1 MTTSSTQ
8 SVREQFGAVAAA
20 YAVSAYHAKGPD
32 LAAMVAAAGLT
43 GVERVLDMGCGAG
56 HSAIAAAARA
66 AHVTA
71 LDVTPE
77 MLEVAARLATER
89 GLTNMTFQQGDVSAL
104 PFADASF
111 DVVTSRVSA
120 HHYAD
125 PASALAEA
133 FRVLRPGGRFLLV
146 DTIVPEDATL
156 DTFSNCFELLRDSSH
171 VRNWR
176 ATEWLRML
184 KSSGFEPT
192 LLDRYVIRLEGA
204 NWVERM
210 RTPANKV
217 AMLRAL
223 FREANPAIRAA
234 FEVQDDPWMFSIPS
248 ALFSATKGSAPR
260 P

>member
-1 MTTSSTQ
+1 MKPGSTQ

-20 YAVSAYHAKGPD
+20 YAVSSYHSSGAD
-32 LAAMVAAAGLT
+32 LAAMISAAELSGT
-43 GVERVLDMGCGAG
+43 EQVLDMGCGAG
-56 HSAIAAAARA
+56 HSAMAAATKA

-77 MLEVAARLATER
+77 MLEVAAGLAGER

-104 PFADASF
+104 PFADGSF
-111 DVVTSRVSA
+111 DLVTSRVSA
-120 HHYAD
+120 HHYGD
-125 PASALAEA
+125 PARALTEA

-156 DTFSNCFELLRDSSH
+156 DTFYNCFELLRDSSH

-184 KSSGFEPT
+184 KGAGFEAT

-217 AMLRAL
+217 AMLRQL
-223 FREANPAIRAA
+223 FREATPAIRAA

-248 ALFSATKGSAPR
+248 ALFSARR

>member
-1 MTTSSTQ
+1 MTTASTQ
-8 SVREQFGAVAAA
+8 SVRDQFGAVAAA
-20 YAVSAYHAKGPD
+20 YAVSAYHANGPD
-32 LAAMVAAAGLT
+32 LAAMIAAAQFT
-43 GVERVLDMGCGAG
+43 GSERVLDLGCGAG
-56 HSAIAAAARA
+56 HSAIAAAAKA

-77 MLEVAARLATER
+77 MLEVAASLATSR
-89 GLTNMTFQQGDVSAL
+89 GLTNITFQQGDVSAL
-104 PFADASF
+104 PFAEASF

-125 PASALAEA
+125 PAAALSEA

-146 DTIVPEDATL
+146 DTIVPEDPTL
-156 DTFSNCFELLRDSSH
+156 DTFYNCFELLRDSSH

-184 KSSGFEPT
+184 TAAGFQAA

-210 RTPANKV
+210 RTPPSKV
-217 AMLRAL
+217 AMLREL
-223 FREANPAIRAA
+223 FREATPAIRAA

-248 ALFSATKGSAPR
+248 ALFAATKP
-260 P
+260 